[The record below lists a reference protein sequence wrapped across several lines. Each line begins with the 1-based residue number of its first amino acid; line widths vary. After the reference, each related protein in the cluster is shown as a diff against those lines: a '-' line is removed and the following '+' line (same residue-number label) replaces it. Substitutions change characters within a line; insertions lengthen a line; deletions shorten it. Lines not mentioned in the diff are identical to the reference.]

1 MLTVKATSNFFKMR
15 DKLINAGLF
24 SIDQYNDT
32 RDLFKQNPKDKTL
45 RPHKISCKKGH
56 KLISISIVP
65 ETQFRIMVNL
75 QECDKTTAIF
85 SWVGKHREY
94 ERIIKDKKN
103 CRSLFV
109 KCDDIEEKDPA
120 EKKEALSITSASVK

>member
-15 DKLINAGLF
+15 DKLIDAGLF
-24 SIDQYNDT
+24 SIEQYQAT
-32 RDLFKQNPKDKTL
+32 RDAFKKNPKDTNL
-45 RPHKISCKKGH
+45 RPHKISCKEGH
-56 KLISISIVP
+56 TLISITILP
-65 ETQFRIMVNL
+65 KTQFRIMANMKD
-75 QECDKTTAIF
+75 CDPTIAIF

-109 KCDDIEEKDPA
+109 SCKDAVNDDP
-120 EKKEALSITSASVK
+120 KEITPPTPTSASSK